1 MEFILTHPRGG
12 KTILSAS
19 HNLSCLS
26 SSFVSCH
33 LTQGDGNI
41 PLFTAEENEGVTS

>member
-1 MEFILTHPRGG
+1 MEFILTNPRGG

-33 LTQGDGNI
+33 FNREDGNI
-41 PLFTAEENEGVTS
+41 PPFTAEENEGATS